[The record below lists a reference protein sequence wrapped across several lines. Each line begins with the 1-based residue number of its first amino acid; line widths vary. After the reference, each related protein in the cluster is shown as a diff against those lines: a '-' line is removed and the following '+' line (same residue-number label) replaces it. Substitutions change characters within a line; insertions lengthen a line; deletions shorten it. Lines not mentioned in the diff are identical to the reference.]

1 MPCKFSLFASV
12 HHVPHEVNPF
22 DAGLARAYHLFVDD
36 SGELDGTLHHH
47 TVGDDGRE
55 DIVHLGNGLHHIGIV
70 DCSRQVEEHEI
81 EVGLRCHQIFG
92 GLYRIFRT
100 AASDGVRVL
109 LQSFELLIRQH
120 LVMPVLHDGSRHA
133 CACHG
138 YCTAGNR
145 SPPRLRCSLSHSAD
159 SLLQA
164 LSGLSYPLHLS
175 AWRLPHKLLL
185 SFV

>member
-1 MPCKFSLFASV
+1 MCFQNGQGELGTDLVVCLVKFSLFASV

-81 EVGLRCHQIFG
+81 EVGLRCHQISAVF
-92 GLYRIFRT
+92 T
-100 AASDGVRVL
+100 AS
-109 LQSFELLIRQH
+109 
-120 LVMPVLHDGSRHA
+120 
-133 CACHG
+133 
-138 YCTAGNR
+138 
-145 SPPRLRCSLSHSAD
+145 SAR
-159 SLLQA
+159 
-164 LSGLSYPLHLS
+164 LHLMVYGFFFS
-175 AWRLPHKLLL
+175 RLSCSYASTL
-185 SFV
+185 